1 MWEELT
7 PREKEVLSIIVE
19 GYIQNTSPIGSRY
32 VSKKSSLN
40 LSPATMR
47 NIMADL
53 TDKGYLKQP
62 HTSAG
67 RIPTEKGFRFYVG
80 YILRPKLLSEEKQR
94 IKEYFKHTTE
104 YEFSDILEMTSRFI
118 SHETRLLGMA
128 VAPKISF
135 MKWKQIDFVLVKPG
149 MIMAILVFEGGIV
162 HHRIIEV
169 STSTIS
175 GEDLMKFS
183 NYLNDR
189 FKSQT
194 LHQVKIGIRREMEEA
209 QKKFSSLYIN
219 ALKLAEK
226 TCEAEEDREVFVE
239 GTAKVIDH
247 IDPRELERMK
257 LLLEFLEKRSKLLKL
272 LDKIDDPQG
281 IFISFGKEVFG
292 SELEQWSIISS
303 PYGVKGRPLGIIGTI
318 GPIYMNYSRLI
329 PMVDYMAKMLS
340 EILEMRL

>member
-7 PREKEVLSIIVE
+7 SREKEVLSIIVE
-19 GYIQNTSPIGSRY
+19 GYIQCASPIGSRY
-32 VSKKSSLN
+32 VAKKSSLN

-67 RIPTEKGFRFYVG
+67 RIPTEKGFKFYVS
-80 YILRPKLLSEEKQR
+80 YILRPRLLSEEKQR

-104 YEFSDILEMTSRFI
+104 YEFSEILEMTSRFI
-118 SHETRLLGMA
+118 SDETRLLGMA
-128 VAPKISF
+128 VAPQISF
-135 MKWKQIDFVLVKPG
+135 MKWKQIDFVLVRPG

-162 HHRIIEV
+162 HNRIIELPK
-169 STSTIS
+169 SSIS
-175 GEDLMKFS
+175 GEDLIKFS
-183 NYLNDR
+183 NYLNEK
-189 FKSQT
+189 FKGQP
-194 LHQVKIGIRREMEEA
+194 LCEVKKGIRREMEEA
-209 QKKFSSLYIN
+209 RNKFNTLYMS

-226 TCEAEEDREVFVE
+226 TCEAEEGREVFVE

-257 LLLEFLEKRSKLLKL
+257 MLLEFLEKRSELLKL

-281 IFISFGKEVFG
+281 IFISFGGEVFG
-292 SELEQWSIISS
+292 SELEEWSIISS
-303 PYGVKGRPLGIIGTI
+303 PYGAKGKTLGIIGTI

-340 EILEMRL
+340 EILETRF